1 MQKKNNIRDTAS
13 CWRLLSCATHVTTP
27 RMQGS
32 QWKWGDSVISRERA
46 AVLQTATEASGKV
59 KKGRKG
65 RRLQDGARHRHKS
78 PENAPPTAAK
88 HTPTGVHD
96 PAVDAAFCK
105 CREEVEAALLR
116 CAPQQDWMR
125 GPEMEDL
132 ICDVRAR
139 CVWFCCP
146 MGCGV
151 MSYCAAVVGCGR
163 SSCSAQTP
171 P

>member
-1 MQKKNNIRDTAS
+1 MCAKEKQYTGHGI
-13 CWRLLSCATHVTTP
+13 LL
-27 RMQGS
+27 
-32 QWKWGDSVISRERA
+32 A
-46 AVLQTATEASGKV
+46 AAFLCHTRYNT
-59 KKGRKG
+59 
-65 RRLQDGARHRHKS
+65 
-78 PENAPPTAAK
+78 ENARKPMEMGRLGNFPREGGGSPDRDRGVRQGEEGKKRTTITRRCTAAK